1 MRSDLIILKYRVQ
14 VWVVRLI
21 VTYSLFLGRIIMM
34 AVSATLLL
42 RILNEVRVSQTYWL
56 MLMSTL
62 DVDPPTLGS

>member
-21 VTYSLFLGRIIMM
+21 VTYSLFLDRIIMR

>member
-1 MRSDLIILKYRVQ
+1 MKSDLIILKYRVQ

-21 VTYSLFLGRIIMM
+21 VTYSLFLDRIIMR